1 MSFDITY
8 LTKEIQY
15 ADVDYMGNYR
25 ISSLFQILTDL
36 ATKDAIKLGLWS
48 IDLMDQYG
56 WIVAKQSLYLDEP
69 ITLGDTIEVS
79 TYADKGT
86 FVTFPRYY
94 LIKKN
99 DKVIGK
105 ISSIWTLLDLKKR
118 RIVAPKRVGLNVPLT
133 KNEVQL
139 DLPKNIHEDLELEFV
154 CQRKVLYSDVDTN
167 KHMNNTRY
175 LEWAFDLLDIDVFE
189 KQYVKELSI
198 NYKKEIKPH
207 ALVDLYLAHDQNR
220 YIIKGKVC
228 NDDAFIIEF
237 YCHNR

>member
-1 MSFDITY
+1 MSLDITI

-15 ADVDYMGNYR
+15 GDVDYMGNYK
-25 ISSLFQILTDL
+25 ISHLFQNLTDL
-36 ATKDAIKLGLWS
+36 ATQDAIKLGLWS
-48 IDLMDQYG
+48 IDLMNQYG
-56 WIVAKQSLYLDEP
+56 WIVAKQSMKLDEP
-69 ITLGDTIEVS
+69 IGLGDTIEIS

-99 DKVIGK
+99 EKIIGK
-105 ISSIWTLLDLKKR
+105 ISSIWTLLDLQKR
-118 RIVAPKRVGLNVPLT
+118 SIVAPKRVGLNVPLT

-139 DLPKNIHEDLELEFV
+139 DLPKNIHEDIELKHV

-175 LEWAFDLLDIDVFE
+175 LEWAFDLLDIDIFE

-198 NYKKEIKPH
+198 NYKKEIKPQ
-207 ALVDLYLAHDQNR
+207 ALVDLYLGHDQNR
-220 YIIKGKVC
+220 YIIKGKVS

-237 YCHNR
+237 CFQKR